1 LKKEETDHTGMKFN
15 GHINKISTHMN
26 SLFNFVVLEKNKTL
40 MVYVAQ
46 HRFESRLLREG
57 IYYYYCV
64 LCVIDGRRNRF
75 VEL

>member
-1 LKKEETDHTGMKFN
+1 
-15 GHINKISTHMN
+15 MN
-26 SLFNFVVLEKNKTL
+26 SLFNFVVLEKNKTST
-40 MVYVAQ
+40 VYVTQ